1 MAKIFNGGIKME
13 GEKDE
18 AAFQE
23 FRFRKKWPGLIKAK
37 GE

>member
-1 MAKIFNGGIKME
+1 MAEIFNGGIKME

-18 AAFQE
+18 VAFQE
-23 FRFRKKWPGLIKAK
+23 FRFRKKCPGLVKAK